1 MRNMYRLS
9 TMTAQAALAL
19 LLIASSA
26 AIPQQ
31 AAARYTVEIVVFRN
45 ASETGGLTGAL
56 LPAPADDG
64 VETTPATA
72 RKLTEAARRLRGAGG
87 FRILAQTA
95 WTQAPIVCSNATC
108 RTVLRGASA
117 TQLALDRAGISGK
130 VVLQRGDSLHLGIDL
145 TIDDGGR
152 RYRITEVRP
161 VKVDQPQYFDHPAV
175 GVLAVVT
182 AGGGG

>member
-1 MRNMYRLS
+1 MPFMYRLP
-9 TMTAQAALAL
+9 TLAAHAALAL
-19 LLIASSA
+19 LLIAGSA

-45 ASETGGLTGAL
+45 ASETGGLAGAP
-56 LPAPADDG
+56 LPASADDG
-64 VETTPATA
+64 VEITPATA

-95 WTQAPIVCSNATC
+95 WTQAPVGCSNATC
-108 RTVLRGASA
+108 RSVLRGPSA

-130 VVLQRGDSLHLGIDL
+130 VVLQRGDSLHLGVDL

-161 VKVDQPQYFDHPAV
+161 VKVDQPQYFDHPAL